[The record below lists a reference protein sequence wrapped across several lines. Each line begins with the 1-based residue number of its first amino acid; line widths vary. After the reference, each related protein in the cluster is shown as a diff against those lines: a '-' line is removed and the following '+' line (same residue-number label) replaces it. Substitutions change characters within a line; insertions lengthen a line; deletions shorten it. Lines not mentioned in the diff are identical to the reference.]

1 MIQSKEESLKINKT
15 ARLYSSGDLSIATK
29 LLIVLH
35 GYGQLPRYFIQK
47 FESLPSDYYVI
58 APEGFHRFYLKG
70 SNGRVGA
77 SWMTKEAR
85 EDDITDNND
94 YLQSVLDHASSLKTF
109 DKTMLLG
116 FSQGGATAARFY
128 FATTQKI
135 DSLLLWA
142 SVFPPDVSL
151 NEIDLHNSNL
161 TNNHFILGTSD
172 EYFDEQAQE
181 KIVEFFKSNNFHTHV
196 YNGNHDIDS
205 NTLIQVLSEIE

>member
-1 MIQSKEESLKINKT
+1 MIQPKEESLKIQKT
-15 ARLYSSGDLSIATK
+15 ARLYSFGDISVATK
-29 LLIVLH
+29 LLIILH

-47 FESLPSDYYVI
+47 FESLPSDYYII

-70 SNGRVGA
+70 SSGRVGA

-85 EDDITDNND
+85 EDDIADNND
-94 YLQSVLDHASSLKTF
+94 YLQSVLDHATSLKKF
-109 DKTMLLG
+109 NKTLLLG

-142 SVFPPDVSL
+142 SVFPPDISL
-151 NEIDLHNSNL
+151 NEMEFQHSLL
-161 TNNHFILGTSD
+161 TNNHFILGTND
-172 EYFDEQAQE
+172 EYFDEQAQA
-181 KIVEFFKSNNFHTHV
+181 KALAFFKSNSFHTHV